1 MKLMVESILL
11 ILSIESFNI
20 LRSSLKIRSSSWLLN
35 GGIDTLDG
43 SIGLEI
49 SVHLRFDLSEILVNI
64 LVSSFESLL
73 GELSNFALH
82 HALLVFEEAIG
93 STKEA
98 IKGDNFL
105 EETKFRVGFVLGLC
119 RFLGFDG
126 LFDCGV
132 NLSVDLLS

>member
-64 LVSSFESLL
+64 LVSSFKSLL

-82 HALLVFEEAIG
+82 HALLVLKRQSDPPKKQSRVTTFWRKP
-93 STKEA
+93 S
-98 IKGDNFL
+98 L
-105 EETKFRVGFVLGLC
+105 ELA
-119 RFLGFDG
+119 
-126 LFDCGV
+126 LF
-132 NLSVDLLS
+132 SVFADYWDLMASSIVE